1 MYLKR
6 AMSHG
11 TIYITVM
18 WIFIYMQL
26 CCLLSLTPLRYRL
39 ATSNAPFAVTIE
51 YSGSIQYME
60 HIVVNM
66 SVSVATSSSGI
77 RGDIQIQLTSP
88 FGTPSTLLGYRELDI
103 GAGGYFEW
111 PFMSVM
117 FWGEDPAGQWVLVIT
132 SLSSNTQVDVSD
144 IQFQFFGVSHTPQS
158 VADIPNQC
166 HPDCA
171 RGCAKEGSNFCDA
184 CINLRNAYTLDC
196 IEVCPEGYIER
207 NSYCYDPNLPIEVCS
222 SPLKIKEGGEVF
234 IYKYIVP
241 LYSYSLIL

>member
-1 MYLKR
+1 
-6 AMSHG
+6 
-11 TIYITVM
+11 
-18 WIFIYMQL
+18 
-26 CCLLSLTPLRYRL
+26 
-39 ATSNAPFAVTIE
+39 
-51 YSGSIQYME
+51 ME

-66 SVSVATSSSGI
+66 SVSVATSSSSGI

-88 FGTPSTLLGYRELDI
+88 SGTPSTLLGYREFDN

-117 FWGEDPAGQWVLVIT
+117 FWGEDPAGQWALVIT

-158 VADIPNQC
+158 VANIPNEC

-171 RGCAKEGSNFCDA
+171 RGCAKEGSNYCDA
-184 CINLRNAYTLDC
+184 YINLRNAYTLDC
-196 IEVCPEGYIER
+196 IVVCPEGYIER

-222 SPLKIKEGGEVF
+222 SPLKFKEGGEVF
-234 IYKYIVP
+234 IYD
-241 LYSYSLIL
+241 ILSHYTAIL